1 MENDKKDKDQE
12 KGFVVR
18 DKRFSAAKEEKVES
32 QTNEKAKTEGAS
44 EEHISA
50 PEGPLP
56 EIDFTNFILS
66 LSTSALIQLGEI
78 QDPFTKKSTK
88 NLPLAKQTI
97 DLVGM
102 LKEKTKG
109 NLSAE
114 EEKVIEYVLYDL
126 RMRYVKAT
134 G

>member
-1 MENDKKDKDQE
+1 
-12 KGFVVR
+12 
-18 DKRFSAAKEEKVES
+18 
-32 QTNEKAKTEGAS
+32 
-44 EEHISA
+44 
-50 PEGPLP
+50 
-56 EIDFTNFILS
+56 
-66 LSTSALIQLGEI
+66 LGEI
-78 QDPFTKKSTK
+78 QDPVTRQLTK

-109 NLSAE
+109 NLTSD
-114 EEKVIEYVLYDL
+114 EEKIVENLLYDL

>member
-1 MENDKKDKDQE
+1 MNGKDEKNQE
-12 KGFVVR
+12 KTFVVR
-18 DKRFSAAKEEKVES
+18 DKRFSATKEEKEER
-32 QTNEKAKTEGAS
+32 QTTEGGKAEEPPKEAAS
-44 EEHISA
+44 TKEA
-50 PEGPLP
+50 LP
-56 EIDFTNFILS
+56 EIDFISFIFS

-78 QDPFTKKSTK
+78 EDPFTKKSAK

-109 NLSAE
+109 NLNSQE
-114 EEKVIEYVLYDL
+114 EGVIESILYDL
-126 RMRYVKAT
+126 RMRYVKAA